1 MTADIGKLLQID
13 DQGQTLATL
22 EYVLRFALILQLLF
36 FATNEA
42 DKIQV
47 EMKAIKGALK
57 LFHYFRTNAIKV
69 RAQTTSREYL
79 ESLTELQQKIYSEL
93 PKNFTTTQ
101 GIKIACKLDKEG
113 KPRVSERQFKTY
125 LTDRKLFKKEKR
137 GKYAKTL

>member
-1 MTADIGKLLQID
+1 MLL
-13 DQGQTLATL
+13 
-22 EYVLRFALILQLLF
+22 

-93 PKNFTTTQ
+93 PKNFTTAQ